1 MRAMRMTKRC
11 AAAAAAAA
19 ARLFVRARSHNGPRS
34 WCAPSSVPDLDRG
47 NPLRRAPARGDAS
60 IYESRRMKAE
70 AAQIRQVER
79 KSTRLTN
86 KRRRSR
92 RRNFRPLTAGIRRSP
107 PPPPPTPTKTHT
119 NDPCKCGHAALRC
132 AIVHSRRDFR
142 PATGSETHVFGRV
155 CSHNTIS
162 LPPPSLPPPPA
173 SPYAP
178 PYVLLPLARPSVSA
192 VQCAPCWTIRWGKRT
207 SALGA
212 HVTIRAC
219 IIIRVYRSSSSLL
232 VVLSSFRLGNEHQEK

>member
-1 MRAMRMTKRC
+1 
-11 AAAAAAAA
+11 
-19 ARLFVRARSHNGPRS
+19 
-34 WCAPSSVPDLDRG
+34 
-47 NPLRRAPARGDAS
+47 
-60 IYESRRMKAE
+60 MKAE

-162 LPPPSLPPPPA
+162 LPPPPCPLPRLPPTPHPTSS
-173 SPYAP
+173 SPSP
-178 PYVLLPLARPSVSA
+178 ARPFLLYSALHVGRSAGEKELALSVHTWRYARVSSYVYIVRRRLSWSFYLRSVSETSIKKSEMD
-192 VQCAPCWTIRWGKRT
+192 PRT
-207 SALGA
+207 
-212 HVTIRAC
+212 R
-219 IIIRVYRSSSSLL
+219 
-232 VVLSSFRLGNEHQEK
+232 EKLH